1 MGHIRILSD
10 QVANQIAAG
19 EVVDRPASVVKE
31 LLENSLDA
39 GATRIRVEVEAGG
52 RKIIRISDDGCGMNR
67 DDTLLAFERHATSKL
82 RTADDLLSIATL
94 GFRGEALPS
103 IASVAR
109 VTLETSTGDPAEPG
123 TRLEIAGGKI
133 LRVDDAALP
142 RGTTIAVSDLF
153 FNTPARRK
161 FLRAESTELAH
172 VTALVT
178 HYALVHPEKHF
189 DLVSSSHTIVAA
201 PPVARAAERIYQIFG
216 KDTLAQLLPVA
227 AELPLERVGLPETPP
242 WKRDPDEPPR
252 QPGTLRL
259 TGFFSKPEL
268 QKLNRNS
275 IYIFVNKRLIRDRL
289 LLHGI
294 TEAYRNVI
302 PPTSFPVVLLFL
314 EMPPEEVDVNVHPA
328 KTEVRFRQQSWV
340 HDFVRDS
347 LRTAL
352 VKARPAAGFLAA
364 LDAQP
369 TASPSLM
376 PPAASPVP
384 GAPGEALRTELTE
397 GIAPPDSDPGAIAN
411 AEAFQLTP
419 RTPNPTVGR
428 LPFGAGGIAGK
439 AFDQNRFEPGSFEP
453 GSFDRQALSEAAA
466 ALLTPPDP
474 NSNGANHCSPSPNGN
489 GSNGSHTAAAA
500 SQIEAEQAAVNLNQ
514 LGSLKPLGQL
524 RESFILA
531 TSEEGLWIID
541 QHVAHERVL
550 FEKILRE
557 RQVEQAQ
564 RQRLL
569 MPLLV
574 DLKPEQMVVFAH
586 IAEELERNGFEVE
599 PFGPQTLAVKAAP
612 VGLEGAELER
622 MLAEV
627 IEQSAGIEAAGLNE
641 QPTKNEDL
649 TALRTRIAASLA
661 CHSAIKINMP
671 LDQARMEWLLLELAR
686 TNHPTSCPHGRP
698 IALLYSWKEIYRAFH
713 RI

>member
-1 MGHIRILSD
+1 MGRIRILSD

-39 GATRIRVEVEAGG
+39 GASRIRVEVEAGG
-52 RKIIRISDDGCGMNR
+52 RRLIRIADDGHGMNR
-67 DDTLLAFERHATSKL
+67 DDALLAFERHATSKL
-82 RTADDLLSIATL
+82 RTVDDLLSISTL

-109 VTLETSTGDPAEPG
+109 VTLETATGEDPAG
-123 TRLEIAGGKI
+123 TRMEIAGGKI
-133 LRVDDAALP
+133 LHVDDAALP
-142 RGTTIAVSDLF
+142 RGTTVTVADLF

-178 HYALVHPEKHF
+178 HYALVHPEMHF
-189 DLVSSSHTIVAA
+189 ELLSATHTVVSA
-201 PPVARAAERIYQIFG
+201 PPVARTAERIYQIFG

-227 AELPLERVGLPETPP
+227 AETPVAHPGLPAPPP
-242 WKRDPDEPPR
+242 WKVDPDEPVR
-252 QPGTLRL
+252 APGALRL
-259 TGFFSKPEL
+259 SGFYSKPEL

-289 LLHGI
+289 LLHAI

-328 KTEVRFRQQSWV
+328 KTEVRFRQQSLI

-364 LDAQP
+364 LDASP
-369 TASPSLM
+369 AASPSLM
-376 PPAASPVP
+376 PPATSPLP
-384 GAPGEALRTELTE
+384 GSPDREPF
-397 GIAPPDSDPGAIAN
+397 PPTDSDPAEFEAARAN
-411 AEAFQLTP
+411 AAPFQLTP
-419 RTPNPTVGR
+419 RLPSLVPGK
-428 LPFGAGGIAGK
+428 LPFTAQGLNPGGWGDPK
-439 AFDQNRFEPGSFEP
+439 AWG
-453 GSFDRQALSEAAA
+453 EAAA
-466 ALLTPPDP
+466 ALFQPASLPPAGD
-474 NSNGANHCSPSPNGN
+474 CSPNPADLANAN
-489 GSNGSHTAAAA
+489 PAAETA
-500 SQIEAEQAAVNLNQ
+500 QVEAEQAAANLNH
-514 LGSLKPLGQL
+514 LGSLRPLGQL

-531 TSEEGLWIID
+531 TGDDGLWIID

-550 FEKILRE
+550 FEKILRD
-557 RQVEQAQ
+557 RQVEKVQ

-569 MPLLV
+569 MPMLV
-574 DLKPEQMVVFAH
+574 ELKPWQMIVFAH
-586 IAEELERNGFEVE
+586 IAEELELNGFEVE

-612 VGLEGAELER
+612 VGLEGAALER

-627 IEQSAGIEAAGLNE
+627 IEQSSSDSEE
-641 QPTKNEDL
+641 PKQNEDL
-649 TALRTRIAASLA
+649 AALRTRIAASIA
-661 CHSAIKINMP
+661 CHSAIKINTP
-671 LDQARMEWLLLELAR
+671 LDPIRMEWLLLELAK
-686 TNHPTSCPHGRP
+686 TSHPTSCPHGRP
-698 IALLYSWKEIYRAFH
+698 IALLYSWKEIQRAFH

>member
-1 MGHIRILSD
+1 MGRIRVLPD

-31 LLENSLDA
+31 LLENALDA
-39 GATRIRVEVEAGG
+39 GASRIRVEVEAGG
-52 RKIIRISDDGCGMNR
+52 RRLIRISDDGHGMNR
-67 DDTLLAFERHATSKL
+67 DDALLAFERHSTSKL
-82 RTADDLLSIATL
+82 RTAEDLLSIATL

-109 VTLETSTGDPAEPG
+109 VTLETATGSSADGETTG

-133 LRVDDAALP
+133 LRVEDAALP
-142 RGTTIAVSDLF
+142 RGTTVTVADLF

-161 FLRAESTELAH
+161 FLRAESTELSH

-178 HYALVHPEKHF
+178 HYALAHPEKHF
-189 DLVSSSHTIVAA
+189 ELLSATHTIVSA
-201 PPVARAAERIYQIFG
+201 PPVARTAERIYQIFG

-227 AELPLERVGLPETPP
+227 AELPLERVGLPEPPP
-242 WKRDPDEPPR
+242 WKKNPDEAAR
-252 QPGTLRL
+252 VPGVLRL
-259 TGFFSKPEL
+259 TGFYSKPEL

-289 LLHGI
+289 LMHAI
-294 TEAYRNVI
+294 SEAYRNVI

-328 KTEVRFRQQSWV
+328 KTEVRFRQQSII

-352 VKARPAAGFLAA
+352 ISARPAAGFLAA
-364 LDAQP
+364 LDSAP
-369 TASPSLM
+369 AASPSLM
-376 PPAASPVP
+376 PPAASHLP
-384 GAPGEALRTELTE
+384 GAPDSEPLPL
-397 GIAPPDSDPGAIAN
+397 PPDSDPAALQAAR
-411 AEAFQLTP
+411 AEAGVFVLTP
-419 RTPNPTVGR
+419 RLSTPVPGK
-428 LPFGAGGIAGK
+428 LPFTAQDLPSSAWE
-439 AFDQNRFEPGSFEP
+439 N
-453 GSFDRQALSEAAA
+453 RQAWGEAAA
-466 ALLTPPDP
+466 ALFLPANLPPAGDCSPGSGGTP
-474 NSNGANHCSPSPNGN
+474 GANPSAE
-489 GSNGSHTAAAA
+489 TALV
-500 SQIEAEQAAVNLNQ
+500 EAEQAATNLNQ
-514 LGSLKPLGQL
+514 LGSLRPLGQL

-531 TSEEGLWIID
+531 TGEDGLWIID
-541 QHVAHERVL
+541 QHVAHERIL
-550 FEKILRE
+550 FEKILRD
-557 RQVEQAQ
+557 RQVEKVM

-574 DLKPEQMVVFAH
+574 ELKPAQMVVFAS

-612 VGLEGAELER
+612 VGLEGAALER

-627 IEQSAGIEAAGLNE
+627 IEQSSADSDEPKQNH
-641 QPTKNEDL
+641 DL
-649 TALRTRIAASLA
+649 TALRTRIAASIA
-661 CHSAIKINMP
+661 CHSAIKVNTP
-671 LDQARMEWLLLELAR
+671 LDPARIEWLLLELAK
-686 TNHPTSCPHGRP
+686 TSHPTSCPHGRP
-698 IALLYSWKEIYRAFH
+698 IALLYSWKEIQRAFH

>member
-1 MGHIRILSD
+1 MGRIRVLSD

-39 GATRIRVEVEAGG
+39 GAGRIRVEVEAGG
-52 RKIIRISDDGCGMNR
+52 RRLIRVTDDGQGMNR
-67 DDTLLAFERHATSKL
+67 DDALLAFERHATSKL

-109 VTLETSTGDPAEPG
+109 VTLETATGPSVDGDPSG
-123 TRLEIAGGKI
+123 LGIRVEIAGGKI
-133 LRVDDAALP
+133 LHVEDAALP
-142 RGTTIAVSDLF
+142 RGTTLAVADLF

-189 DLVSSSHTIVAA
+189 ELVSATNTIVSA
-201 PPVARAAERIYQIFG
+201 PPVTRTAERIYQIFG
-216 KDTLAQLLPVA
+216 KDTLAALLPVA
-227 AELPLERVGLPETPP
+227 AETPLARAGLPEPPP
-242 WKRDPDEPPR
+242 WKKDPDEPVR
-252 QPGTLRL
+252 DPGCLRL
-259 TGFFSKPEL
+259 TGFYSKPEL

-289 LLHGI
+289 LMHAI

-328 KTEVRFRQQSWV
+328 KTEVRFRQQSLV

-352 VKARPAAGFLAA
+352 VKARPAAGFLRA
-364 LDAQP
+364 LDSAP

-376 PPAASPVP
+376 PPAASPLP
-384 GAPGEALRTELTE
+384 GSPKGDTLPPL
-397 GIAPPDSDPGAIAN
+397 PDSDGAVYVA
-411 AEAFQLTP
+411 AEAESFHLAPPTP
-419 RTPNPTVGR
+419 TPIPVR
-428 LPFGAGGIAGK
+428 LPFDPVSMNQGGWL
-439 AFDQNRFEPGSFEP
+439 
-453 GSFDRQALSEAAA
+453 DRQAWGDAAKALFEPAGETGGEGCTAGAGAAIDKNAARAAA
-466 ALLTPPDP
+466 QVEAER
-474 NSNGANHCSPSPNGN
+474 
-489 GSNGSHTAAAA
+489 AAA
-500 SQIEAEQAAVNLNQ
+500 NLNN
-514 LGSLKPLGQL
+514 LGLLRPLGQL
-524 RESFILA
+524 RDSFILA
-531 TSEEGLWIID
+531 TGDDGLWIID

-550 FEKILRE
+550 FEKILRD
-557 RQVEQAQ
+557 RQVEQVQ

-574 DLKPEQMVVFAH
+574 ELKASQMVVFAR
-586 IAEELERNGFEVE
+586 IAEELDRNGFEVE

-612 VGLEGAELER
+612 VGLEGAALER
-622 MLAEV
+622 MLGEV
-627 IEQSAGIEAAGLNE
+627 IEQSSVEDE
-641 QPTKNEDL
+641 QEPKQNEDI
-649 TALRTRIAASLA
+649 TALRTRIAASIA
-661 CHSAIKINMP
+661 CHSAIKVNTA
-671 LDQARMEWLLLELAR
+671 LDPAQMDWLLLELAK
-686 TNHPTSCPHGRP
+686 TSHPTSCPHGRP
-698 IALLYSWKEIYRAFH
+698 IALLYSWKEIQRAFH

>member
-1 MGHIRILSD
+1 MGRIRILPD

-31 LLENSLDA
+31 LLENALDA

-52 RKIIRISDDGCGMNR
+52 RRLIRLADDGQGMNR
-67 DDTLLAFERHATSKL
+67 DDALLAFERHATSKL
-82 RTADDLLSIATL
+82 RTVNDLLSIATL

-109 VTLETSTGDPAEPG
+109 VTLETSIGSSAEGEPAGVG
-123 TRLEIAGGKI
+123 TRLAIAGGKI
-133 LRVDDAALP
+133 LRVEDAALP
-142 RGTTIAVSDLF
+142 RGTTVAVADLF

-161 FLRAESTELAH
+161 FLRAEATELAH

-178 HYALVHPEKHF
+178 HYALAHPELHF
-189 DLVSSSHTIVAA
+189 ELLSSARTIVSA
-201 PPVARAAERIYQIFG
+201 PPVTRTAERIYQIFG
-216 KDTLAQLLPVA
+216 KEMLGQLLPLA
-227 AELPLERVGLPETPP
+227 AEAPLARAGLPEPPP
-242 WKRDPDEPPR
+242 WKKDPDEPVR
-252 QPGTLRL
+252 SPGALRL
-259 TGFFSKPEL
+259 SGFYSKPEL

-275 IYIFVNKRLIRDRL
+275 IYIFINKRLIRDRL
-289 LLHGI
+289 LMHAI
-294 TEAYRNVI
+294 SEAYRNVI

-328 KTEVRFRQQSWV
+328 KTEVRFRQQTLI

-364 LDAQP
+364 LDSHP
-369 TASPSLM
+369 SASPSLM
-376 PPAASPVP
+376 PPAASPLP
-384 GAPGEALRTELTE
+384 GAPVSLPSAP
-397 GIAPPDSDPGAIAN
+397 PPDSDPGAFAHPHSDS
-411 AEAFQLTP
+411 EAFHLTP
-419 RTPNPTVGR
+419 RPASPAPGN
-428 LPFGAGGIAGK
+428 LPFGTAHEDGRAFDPR
-439 AFDQNRFEPGSFEP
+439 AFDQKAWG
-453 GSFDRQALSEAAA
+453 EAAA
-466 ALLTPPDP
+466 ALFQPPAAPGPEGCGP
-474 NSNGANHCSPSPNGN
+474 NPGAEANVALAQEFSQ
-489 GSNGSHTAAAA
+489 AAATA
-500 SQIEAEQAAVNLNQ
+500 IVEAEQAAANLNR
-514 LGSLKPLGQL
+514 LASLKPLGQL

-531 TSEEGLWIID
+531 TNDDGLWIID

-550 FEKILRE
+550 FEKILRG

-574 DLKPEQMVVFAH
+574 ELKPEQMVVFAR

-612 VGLEGAELER
+612 VGLEGTALER
-622 MLAEV
+622 MLGEV
-627 IEQSAGIEAAGLNE
+627 IDQTAALHEEA
-641 QPTKNEDL
+641 TRNEDL
-649 TALRTRIAASLA
+649 TALRTRIAASIA
-661 CHSAIKINMP
+661 CHSAIKVNTA
-671 LDQARMEWLLLELAR
+671 LDPARIEWLLLELAR

-698 IALLYSWKEIYRAFH
+698 IALLYSWKEIQRAFH

>member
-1 MGHIRILSD
+1 MGRIRVLPD

-31 LLENSLDA
+31 LLENALDA
-39 GATRIRVEVEAGG
+39 GANRIRVEVEAGG
-52 RKIIRISDDGCGMNR
+52 RKLIRITDDGQGMNR
-67 DDTLLAFERHATSKL
+67 DDALLAFERHATSKL

-109 VTLETSTGDPAEPG
+109 VTLETATGEESAG

-133 LRVDDAALP
+133 LHVDDAALP
-142 RGTTIAVSDLF
+142 RGTTLAVADLF

-178 HYALVHPEKHF
+178 HYALAHPEKHF
-189 DLVSSSHTIVAA
+189 ELISATHTIVSA
-201 PPVARAAERIYQIFG
+201 PPVSRTAERIYQIFG

-227 AELPLERVGLPETPP
+227 AEIPLERAGLPEPPP
-242 WKRDPDEPPR
+242 WKKDPSEPVRDP
-252 QPGTLRL
+252 GALRL
-259 TGFFSKPEL
+259 SGFYSKPEL

-289 LLHGI
+289 LMHAI

-314 EMPPEEVDVNVHPA
+314 EMPAEEVDVNVHPA
-328 KTEVRFRQQSWV
+328 KTEVRFRQQSLV

-352 VKARPAAGFLAA
+352 IKARPAAGFLAA
-364 LDAQP
+364 LDAAP
-369 TASPSLM
+369 AASPSLM
-376 PPAASPVP
+376 PPPISPLP
-384 GAPGEALRTELTE
+384 GAPESAP
-397 GIAPPDSDPGAIAN
+397 PPDSDPAVLLA
-411 AEAFQLTP
+411 APADTAPFELTP
-419 RTPNPTVGR
+419 RQPSPIPGKLSFTAND
-428 LPFGAGGIAGK
+428 LQDGAWPGGWQDRK
-439 AFDQNRFEPGSFEP
+439 AWG
-453 GSFDRQALSEAAA
+453 EAAA
-466 ALLTPPDP
+466 ALFQPASLPSAGD
-474 NSNGANHCSPSPNGN
+474 CSPRITD
-489 GSNGSHTAAAA
+489 TACPSTATETANV
-500 SQIEAEQAAVNLNQ
+500 EAEQAAANLNQ
-514 LGSLKPLGQL
+514 LGALRPLGQL

-531 TSEEGLWIID
+531 TGEDGLWIID
-541 QHVAHERVL
+541 QHVAHERIL
-550 FEKILRE
+550 FEKILRD
-557 RQVEQAQ
+557 RQVEKVQ

-574 DLKPEQMVVFAH
+574 ELKASQMVVFAR
-586 IAEELERNGFEVE
+586 IAEELEGNGFEVE
-599 PFGPQTLAVKAAP
+599 PFGPQTLAVKSSP
-612 VGLEGAELER
+612 VGLEGAALER

-627 IEQSAGIEAAGLNE
+627 IEQSSADSDEPSQNH
-641 QPTKNEDL
+641 DL
-649 TALRTRIAASLA
+649 TALRTRIAASIA
-661 CHSAIKINMP
+661 CHSAIKVNTP
-671 LDQARMEWLLLELAR
+671 LDPARMEWLLLELAK
-686 TNHPTSCPHGRP
+686 TSHPTNCPHGRP
-698 IALLYSWKEIYRAFH
+698 IALMYSWKEIQRAFH

>member
-1 MGHIRILSD
+1 MGQIRVLSD

-39 GATRIRVEVEAGG
+39 GANRIRIEVEGGG
-52 RKIIRISDDGCGMNR
+52 RKLIRIADDGHGMNR
-67 DDTLLAFERHATSKL
+67 DDALLAFERHATSKL

-109 VTLETSTGDPAEPG
+109 VKLETATGEEAAG
-123 TRLEIAGGKI
+123 TRIEIAGGKI
-133 LRVDDAALP
+133 HHVEDAALP
-142 RGTTIAVSDLF
+142 RGTTIAVADLF

-161 FLRAESTELAH
+161 FLRAEATELAH

-178 HYALVHPEKHF
+178 HYALAHPEKQF
-189 DLVSSSHTIVAA
+189 ELLSASHTILSA
-201 PPVARAAERIYQIFG
+201 PPVTRIAERIYQIFG
-216 KDTLAQLLPVA
+216 KETLGQLLPVA
-227 AELPLERVGLPETPP
+227 AETPLERAGLPEPPP
-242 WKRDPDEPPR
+242 WKKDPDEPAR
-252 QPGTLRL
+252 APGSLRL
-259 TGFFSKPEL
+259 SGFYSKPEL

-289 LLHGI
+289 LLHAI

-328 KTEVRFRQQSWV
+328 KTEVRFRQQGHV

-352 VKARPAAGFLAA
+352 IKARPAAGFLAA
-364 LDAQP
+364 LDSQP
-369 TASPSLM
+369 LASPSLM
-376 PPAASPVP
+376 PPATSPLPSSPDSGPASRPP
-384 GAPGEALRTELTE
+384 GILL
-397 GIAPPDSDPGAIAN
+397 PPDSDVDALRQGP
-411 AEAFQLTP
+411 AESERFQLTP
-419 RTPNPTVGR
+419 RMPIPVPGT
-428 LPFGAGGIAGK
+428 LPFAAVGGSSRSVPS
-439 AFDQNRFEPGSFEP
+439 AFMQETRGE
-453 GSFDRQALSEAAA
+453 
-466 ALLTPPDP
+466 
-474 NSNGANHCSPSPNGN
+474 
-489 GSNGSHTAAAA
+489 TAAAVLA
-500 SQIEAEQAAVNLNQ
+500 DMAIPGECECGPSLNGSAAYSTNSAAEAALIEAEQAATNLNR
-514 LGSLKPLGQL
+514 LGSLRPLGQL
-524 RESFILA
+524 RDSFILA
-531 TSEEGLWIID
+531 SGDDGLWIID

-550 FEKILRE
+550 FEKILRD
-557 RQVEQAQ
+557 RQVEKVQ

-574 DLKPEQMVVFAH
+574 ELKPDQMVIFAR
-586 IAEELERNGFEVE
+586 IARELEENGFDVE

-622 MLAEV
+622 TLGEV
-627 IEQSAGIEAAGLNE
+627 IDQTSGDSDEPSRNE
-641 QPTKNEDL
+641 ELTK
-649 TALRTRIAASLA
+649 LRTRIAASIA
-661 CHSAIKINMP
+661 CHSAIKVNTP
-671 LDQARMEWLLLELAR
+671 LDPKRIEWLLLELAK
-686 TNHPTSCPHGRP
+686 TSHPTSCPHGRP
-698 IALLYSWKEIYRAFH
+698 IALLYSWKEIQRAFH

>member
-1 MGHIRILSD
+1 MGRIRVLPD

-31 LLENSLDA
+31 LLENALDA
-39 GATRIRVEVEAGG
+39 GANRIRVEVEAGG
-52 RKIIRISDDGCGMNR
+52 RRLIRISDDGQGMNR
-67 DDTLLAFERHATSKL
+67 DDSLLAFERHATSKL

-109 VTLETSTGDPAEPG
+109 VTLETATGDDAAG

-133 LRVDDAALP
+133 LHVDDAALP
-142 RGTTIAVSDLF
+142 RGTTLAVADLF

-161 FLRAESTELAH
+161 FLRAEATELAH

-178 HYALVHPEKHF
+178 HYALAHPEKHF
-189 DLVSSSHTIVAA
+189 ELVSATNTIVSA
-201 PPVARAAERIYQIFG
+201 PPVTRTAERIYQIFG
-216 KDTLAQLLPVA
+216 KDTLAALLPVA
-227 AELPLERVGLPETPP
+227 AETPLAHAGLPEAPP
-242 WKRDPDEPPR
+242 WKRDPN
-252 QPGTLRL
+252 QPARDPGSLRL
-259 TGFFSKPEL
+259 TGFYSKPEL

-289 LLHGI
+289 LMHAI

-328 KTEVRFRQQSWV
+328 KTEVRFRQQGMV

-352 VKARPAAGFLAA
+352 IKARPAAAFLTSQAA
-364 LDAQP
+364 A

-376 PPAASPVP
+376 PPATSPLP
-384 GAPGEALRTELTE
+384 GS
-397 GIAPPDSDPGAIAN
+397 PDSAGFGALPDSEPDRLRYAASE
-411 AEAFQLTP
+411 AENFHLASQIP
-419 RTPNPTVGR
+419 PPIPVR
-428 LPFGAGGIAGK
+428 LPFDPDSMNRGGWLDQQAWGDAAKALFEPAGEGDLDGCGAG
-439 AFDQNRFEPGSFEP
+439 PVGSA
-453 GSFDRQALSEAAA
+453 DIDKDAARAAA
-466 ALLTPPDP
+466 
-474 NSNGANHCSPSPNGN
+474 
-489 GSNGSHTAAAA
+489 
-500 SQIEAEQAAVNLNQ
+500 QVEAERSATNLNQ
-514 LGSLKPLGQL
+514 LGSLRPLGQL

-531 TSEEGLWIID
+531 TGDDGLWIID

-550 FEKILRE
+550 FEKILRD
-557 RQVEQAQ
+557 RQVEQVQ

-574 DLKPEQMVVFAH
+574 ELKPSQMVVFAR
-586 IAEELERNGFEVE
+586 IAEELDRNGFEVE

-612 VGLEGAELER
+612 VGLEGAALER
-622 MLAEV
+622 MLGEV
-627 IEQSAGIEAAGLNE
+627 IEQSSAEDKQEAK
-641 QPTKNEDL
+641 QNEDL
-649 TALRTRIAASLA
+649 TALRTRIAASIA
-661 CHSAIKINMP
+661 CHSAIKVNTP
-671 LDQARMEWLLLELAR
+671 LDPARMEWLLLELAK
-686 TNHPTSCPHGRP
+686 TSHPTSCPHGRP
-698 IALLYSWKEIYRAFH
+698 IALLYSWKEIQRAFH